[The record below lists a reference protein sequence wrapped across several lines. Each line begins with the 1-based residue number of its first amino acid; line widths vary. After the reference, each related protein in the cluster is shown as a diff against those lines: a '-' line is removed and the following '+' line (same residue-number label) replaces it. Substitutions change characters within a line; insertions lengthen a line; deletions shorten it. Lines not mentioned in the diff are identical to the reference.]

1 MSFSIQIHCFHC
13 KTIFHAANWHYR
25 SHICHSTITLKMV
38 YRPII
43 ANGLICLYSSQGKLD
58 TESPVF
64 LGSFENSLIM
74 SSVNV
79 LLRKFRFK
87 FKKISVGIYFRQE
100 IIKVKNISCFCMICR
115 KLLCLGRHL
124 IKKTKWSIILAWST
138 VVNKRP
144 WFVGN
149 CS

>member
-1 MSFSIQIHCFHC
+1 
-13 KTIFHAANWHYR
+13 
-25 SHICHSTITLKMV
+25 MV
-38 YRPII
+38 YGAIN

-87 FKKISVGIYFRQE
+87 FKKISVGIYFLQE
-100 IIKVKNISCFCMICR
+100 IIKVKKS
-115 KLLCLGRHL
+115 L
-124 IKKTKWSIILAWST
+124 
-138 VVNKRP
+138 V
-144 WFVGN
+144 FVWYVETYFVLVDI
-149 CS
+149 